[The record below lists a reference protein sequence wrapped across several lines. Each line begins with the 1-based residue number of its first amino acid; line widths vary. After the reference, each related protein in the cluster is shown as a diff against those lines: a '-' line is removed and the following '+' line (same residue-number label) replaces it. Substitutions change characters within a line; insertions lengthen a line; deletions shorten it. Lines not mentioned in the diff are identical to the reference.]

1 MEQSSLSNLI
11 QGLTLELRNVA
22 CSVTNTLRGE
32 SLIKYIQPLICRENG
47 GYKAWLE
54 EMQKYFHVARVA
66 EEDKCQAALLTTS
79 GTVGQCVYRL
89 LTNNPRLTWDDLKVS
104 LEEYYGV
111 VPNPNARLAE
121 LAKIRQGGTEGIQ
134 EYMQRVVRLAESAYA
149 GIDGRNEVVSKQVLG
164 FFIEGL
170 REREIKKAV
179 MKDKPQTL
187 EAAYQKAL
195 SEWKWKIRLDEGSE
209 YEDEPMEV
217 CHSRRQLRIE
227 PVGPVGS
234 NNKKKK
240 CQKKGT
246 RGNTMGPRDKP
257 PERGRNQVI
266 RRWSCG
272 REGHIQRFCRQRTPR
287 NGRGPFV
294 RRPANGAKW

>member
-1 MEQSSLSNLI
+1 M
-11 QGLTLELRNVA
+11 A

-32 SLIKYIQPLICRENG
+32 SLIKYIQPLIRRENG

-79 GTVGQCVYRL
+79 GTVGQYVHRL

-170 REREIKKAV
+170 REREIKKTV
-179 MKDKPQTL
+179 MKDEPQTL

-209 YEDEPMEV
+209 YEEPMEV
-217 CHSRRQLRIE
+217 WHSRRQLRIE
-227 PVGPVGS
+227 AVGPVGS

-240 CQKKGT
+240 CQKKAQEELLWDREINLLREVET
-246 RGNTMGPRDKP
+246 RSLGVGVVAERATYRDSVDNEPR
-257 PERGRNQVI
+257 ETAG
-266 RRWSCG
+266 
-272 REGHIQRFCRQRTPR
+272 
-287 NGRGPFV
+287 V
-294 RRPANGAKW
+294 RS

>member
-1 MEQSSLSNLI
+1 MEQSSLSDLI

-32 SLIKYIQPLICRENG
+32 SLIKYIQPLIRRENG

-66 EEDKCQAALLTTS
+66 EEDKYQAALLTTS
-79 GTVGQCVYRL
+79 GTVGQYIHRL
-89 LTNNPRLTWDDLKVS
+89 LTNNPCLTWDDLKVS
-104 LEEYYGV
+104 LGEYYRA
-111 VPNPNARLAE
+111 VPNPNAWLAE

-134 EYMQRVVRLAESAYA
+134 KYMQRVMRLAESAYA
-149 GIDGRNEVVSKQVLG
+149 GVDGRNEVVSKQVLG
-164 FFIEGL
+164 FFIKGL
-170 REREIKKAV
+170 REREIKMAV
-179 MKDKPQTL
+179 MKDEPQTL

-195 SEWKWKIRLDEGSE
+195 SKWKWKIRLHEGSE

-227 PVGPVGS
+227 AVGPVGS
-234 NNKKKK
+234 NNKK

-246 RGNTMGPRDKP
+246 RGNTTGPRDKP

-266 RRWSCG
+266 RFWSCG
-272 REGHIQRFCRQRTPR
+272 REGHIQRFCR
-287 NGRGPFV
+287 
-294 RRPANGAKW
+294 

>member
-1 MEQSSLSNLI
+1 MEQSSLSDLI

-22 CSVTNTLRGE
+22 CSVTNTFRGE

-79 GTVGQCVYRL
+79 GTVGQYVHRL
-89 LTNNPRLTWDDLKVS
+89 LTNNPHLTWDDLKVS

-121 LAKIRQGGTEGIQ
+121 LAKIRQGRTEGIQ

-179 MKDKPQTL
+179 MKDEPQTL

-195 SEWKWKIRLDEGSE
+195 SEWIWKIRLDEGSE

-227 PVGPVGS
+227 AVGPVGS

-240 CQKKGT
+240 CQKKAQEEILWDREINLLREVET
-246 RGNTMGPRDKP
+246 RSLGVGVVAERATYRDSVDNEP
-257 PERGRNQVI
+257 QETA
-266 RRWSCG
+266 
-272 REGHIQRFCRQRTPR
+272 E
-287 NGRGPFV
+287 V
-294 RRPANGAKW
+294 RS